1 MITSIHWFENKNN
14 IGGKK
19 MYALIA
25 AVPILLCVFLMI
37 GLGWG
42 AKRALPLAW
51 LVSALVALL
60 VWKQDFVAVMAYSI
74 SGGLSSVDVLV
85 IVFGAILIM
94 NTLKHSGA
102 VVAIQR
108 VFRDISPD
116 RRVQVILIGFLFG
129 AFIEGAAGFGTPAA
143 LAAPLLISIGFPP
156 LAAAVMA
163 LIYNSV
169 PVSFGGVGTPVNG
182 LMSAVSESVENLG
195 ANAEQFRLILAR
207 YTAVGHASACLVIVF
222 LAVVIMCKMFGKDK
236 KASDALPVLPF
247 ALFVS
252 IVFDF
257 FYLGFAFIFGPEF
270 PSLIG
275 SMLTMGVVI
284 FAVKKGWFVPKEP
297 WDFDVRENWDDSW
310 KSLQEVKQDRDT
322 GMSAVL
328 AWVPYVIILIIL
340 IVTRLPNL
348 PVKPW
353 LNANGIVK
361 INAILGVEKASWAWK
376 VFNNPG
382 IFPFILVC
390 LITFV
395 IHKMPGDKI
404 KETIVDTAKQV
415 SGAFIALIFGCAM
428 VYVYRNTADGSA
440 AVAAGKIDST
450 MLICMARALADL
462 AGKAYIIISPLIGV
476 LGAFM
481 AGSNTVSN
489 ILFAPLQFETARL
502 LTISPLIICAIQN
515 IGGAA
520 GNMICVNNV
529 VSACATTGTLGN
541 EGKIIKTNIV
551 PCIIYCIIA
560 IIVLGGAIL
569 ILKQDPMGLA
579 VAEQV
584 ASFVG

>member
-1 MITSIHWFENKNN
+1 
-14 IGGKK
+14 

-42 AKRALPLAW
+42 AKRALPISW
-51 LVSALVALL
+51 LVSAIVALL
-60 VWKQDFVAVMAYSI
+60 VWQQDFKAVAAYSI
-74 SGGLSSVDVLV
+74 SGALSAVDVLV

-108 VFRDISPD
+108 VFRDITPD

-143 LAAPLLISIGFPP
+143 LAAPLLISVGFPP
-156 LAAAVMA
+156 LCAAIVA
-163 LIYNSV
+163 LIYNST
-169 PVSFGGVGTPVNG
+169 PVSFGAVGTPVNG
-182 LMSAVSESVENLG
+182 LMSAVGESVENLG
-195 ANAEQFRLILAR
+195 ASAEEFRLILTK

-236 KASDALPVLPF
+236 KTSDALPVLPF

-257 FYLGFAFIFGPEF
+257 FYLGFAFLFGPEF

-275 SMLTMGVVI
+275 SMLTLLVVV
-284 FAVKKGWFVPKEP
+284 FAVKKGLFVPKEP
-297 WDFDVRENWDDSW
+297 WDFDKRENWDDSW
-310 KSLQEVKQDRDT
+310 KSLQELKEDRDT

-328 AWVPYVIILIIL
+328 AWTPYIIILAGLII
-340 IVTRLPNL
+340 TRLPNL
-348 PVKPW
+348 PIKAW
-353 LNANGIVK
+353 INANGIVG
-361 INAILGVEKASWAWK
+361 INNILGVEKASWSWK
-376 VFNNPG
+376 IFNNPG

-404 KETIVDTAKQV
+404 KETLADTAQQV
-415 SGAFIALIFGCAM
+415 SGAFVALLFGCAM
-428 VYVYRNTADGSA
+428 VYVYRNTVDGSA
-440 AVAAGKIDST
+440 AVAAGKIDSS

-462 AGKAYIIISPLIGV
+462 AGKAYIIISPVIGV

-541 EGKIIKTNIV
+541 EGRIIKTNFT

-560 IIVLGGAIL
+560 IIVLGGAII
-569 ILKQDPMGLA
+569 ILKHDPMGLA
-579 VAEQV
+579 VAEQAA
-584 ASFVG
+584 ASVIG

>member
-1 MITSIHWFENKNN
+1 
-14 IGGKK
+14 

-156 LAAAVMA
+156 LAAAILA

-195 ANAEQFRLILAR
+195 SSAEQFRLILSK

-257 FYLGFAFIFGPEF
+257 FYLGFAFLFGPEF

-322 GMSAVL
+322 GMSTVL
-328 AWVPYVIILIIL
+328 AWVPYVIILVIL
-340 IVTRLPNL
+340 ILTRLPNL
-348 PVKPW
+348 PIKPW
-353 LNANGIVK
+353 LNANGIVE

-529 VSACATTGTLGN
+529 VSACATTGTIGN

-569 ILKQDPMGLA
+569 ILKHDPMGLA

>member
-1 MITSIHWFENKNN
+1 MVTLTHYFENKNN

-42 AKRALPLAW
+42 AKRALPLSW

-156 LAAAVMA
+156 LAAAIVA

-195 ANAEQFRLILAR
+195 SSAEQFRLILSK

-257 FYLGFAFIFGPEF
+257 FYLGFAFLFGPEF

-322 GMSAVL
+322 GMSTVL
-328 AWVPYVIILIIL
+328 AWVPYAIILVIL
-340 IVTRLPNL
+340 ILTRLPNL
-348 PVKPW
+348 PIKPW

-376 VFNNPG
+376 AFNNPG

-529 VSACATTGTLGN
+529 VSACATTGTIGN

-551 PCIIYCIIA
+551 PCIIYCIIT

-569 ILKQDPMGLA
+569 ILKHDPMGLA

>member
-1 MITSIHWFENKNN
+1 MVALIHYFENKNN

-60 VWKQDFVAVMAYSI
+60 VWKQDFVAVIAHSI

-156 LAAAVMA
+156 LAAAVVA
-163 LIYNSV
+163 LICNSV

-195 ANAEQFRLILAR
+195 ASAEQFRLIHTK

-222 LAVVIMCKMFGKDK
+222 LAVVIMVKLFGKNK
-236 KASDALPVLPF
+236 KASEALPVLPF

-257 FYLGFAFIFGPEF
+257 FYLGLAFLFGPEF

-275 SMLTMGVVI
+275 SMLTMAVVI
-284 FAVKKGWFVPKEP
+284 FAVKKGFLVPKET
-297 WDFDVRENWDDSW
+297 WDFDARENWDDSW

-328 AWVPYVIILIIL
+328 AWTPYVIILAIL
-340 IVTRLPNL
+340 VITRLPNL
-348 PVKPW
+348 PIKPW
-353 LNANGIVK
+353 LNANGIVS
-361 INAILGVEKASWAWK
+361 INAILGVEKASWSWK

-382 IFPFILVC
+382 LFPFIIVC

-395 IHKMPGDKI
+395 IHKMPGEKI

-415 SGAFIALIFGCAM
+415 SGAFVALIFGCAM

-462 AGKAYIIISPLIGV
+462 AGKAYVVISPFIGV

-481 AGSNTVSN
+481 SGSNTVSN

-502 LTISPLIICAIQN
+502 LTISPLIVSAIQN

-520 GNMICVNNV
+520 GNMVCVNNV
-529 VSACATTGTLGN
+529 VSVCATTGTLGN

-551 PCIIYCIIA
+551 PCIIYCIIT

-569 ILKQDPMGLA
+569 ILGHDPMGLA